1 MEQKPIFLPP
11 LNALRTF
18 EAAARH
24 SSFKDAADE
33 LCVTQAAVSRQ
44 IRYLEASLKTD
55 LFLRAH
61 RRVELTDAGRKLYAT
76 VHRSLLDIAETTR
89 EIYEGVGPTHLN
101 LHVTSSFAQLWLVPR
116 LNALRSLYPDLHLNL
131 VSVDE
136 NPLVADKFDAAIT
149 LGLEEGAGYQSD
161 FLFAEEI
168 FPVCTPAFLDTHP
181 ETNTLDGLMQQPLLD
196 LDPQFWKARWW
207 SPIDWN
213 FWLRQ
218 CGVENAQVKSELTF
232 SHFPMLLDAVLQNV
246 GIGLGWR
253 HLVQDRLDDG
263 RLVQPLTESYPA
275 PTRGHYFVCRNDLAE
290 LPAMQVL
297 RGWLL
302 EQTDVFRIER
312 SKI

>member
-1 MEQKPIFLPP
+1 MEHKPIFLPP

-18 EAAARH
+18 EAAARLC
-24 SSFKDAADE
+24 SFKDAADE

-44 IRYLEASLKTD
+44 TRHLESALKTD

-61 RRVELTDAGRKLYAT
+61 RRVELTEAGRKLYTT
-76 VHRSLLDIAETTR
+76 VHRSLIDIAETSR
-89 EIYEGVGPTHLN
+89 EIQHSSGSTHLN

-116 LNALRSLYPDLHLNL
+116 LNALRSRYPDLHLNL

-149 LGLEEGAGYQSD
+149 LGLEEDAGYQSD

-168 FPVCTPAFLDTHP
+168 FPVCTPAFRDAHP
-181 ETNTLDGLMQQPLLD
+181 EVSTLEGLMQQPLLD

-207 SPIDWN
+207 SPVDWN

-218 CGVENAQVKSELTF
+218 CGVGSQPVKAEMTF
-232 SHFPMLLDAVLQNV
+232 SHFPMLLDAVLQDV

-263 RLVQPLTESYPA
+263 RLIRPVSNSYPA

-290 LPAMQVL
+290 LPAMQML
-297 RGWLL
+297 RSWVL
-302 EQTDVFRIER
+302 EQTAVFRNER
-312 SKI
+312 S